1 MQRTIGAASSAG
13 SRATT
18 RVRGDDEPDISWDR
32 PELERLF
39 ERLVDEFELEERS
52 AALDRKLT
60 LIGETTTTLLT
71 LVQSRRTYVVELA
84 IVLSILIE
92 AIAGL

>member
-1 MQRTIGAASSAG
+1 MSAR

-18 RVRGDDEPDISWDR
+18 RVQADDKPDILWDH

-71 LVQSRRTYVVELA
+71 LVQARRTYVVELA
-84 IVLSILIE
+84 IVLLILIE
-92 AIAGL
+92 VVKSFYESLAR

>member
-1 MQRTIGAASSAG
+1 LSAR

-18 RVRGDDEPDISWDR
+18 RVQADDKPDILWDH

-71 LVQSRRTYVVELA
+71 LVQARRTYVVELA
-84 IVLSILIE
+84 IVLLILIE
-92 AIAGL
+92 VVKSFYESLAR